1 MYMHGL
7 FCKLKTTPGNYPLL
21 ITVVL
26 LLFKLKNKKEVIKRL
41 SLNGVP
47 SGVINDNIPIL
58 I

>member
-1 MYMHGL
+1 MHGL